1 MQPNQRDVEMKVRGF
16 IADEM
21 MKEEARDAALTEEM
35 DLDSLDQTEL
45 RYFLEEEYG
54 AKFDDDEDAA
64 PLITIQE
71 IVDFITRQTAVAP

>member
-1 MQPNQRDVEMKVRGF
+1 MQLNHREIEMKIRSF
-16 IADEM
+16 IAEEM
-21 MKEEARDAALTEEM
+21 MKEEAREAALTDEM

-54 AKFDDDEDAA
+54 ARFDDEADAA

-71 IVDFITRQTAVAP
+71 IISFVTRQIPVAP